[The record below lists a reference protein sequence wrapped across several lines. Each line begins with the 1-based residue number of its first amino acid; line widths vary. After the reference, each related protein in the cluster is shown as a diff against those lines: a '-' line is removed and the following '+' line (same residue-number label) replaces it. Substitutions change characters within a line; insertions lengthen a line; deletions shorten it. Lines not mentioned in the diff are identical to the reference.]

1 MSNRTPRFKVGDQAL
16 RINSDLVSRPVA
28 AVRMDTI
35 YGEQI
40 QLDITGHTTTWLQAE
55 LYERVGES
63 QPEPEPR
70 YTLVVPIEKK
80 PGSWRRKIIT
90 EDQLHSFIEAFVS
103 GNTHSDRFY
112 VERMRAGEPA
122 DSVTTQAPL

>member
-1 MSNRTPRFKVGDQAL
+1 MPNRTPRFKVGDHAL
-16 RINSDLVSRPVA
+16 RINRAWDSRPVA

-40 QLDITGHTTTWLQAE
+40 QLDITGHTTTWLPAE

-80 PGSWRRKIIT
+80 PGSWRRKIIN
-90 EDQLHSFIEAFVS
+90 EDQLHSFVEAWLS

>member
-1 MSNRTPRFKVGDQAL
+1 MPE
-16 RINSDLVSRPVA
+16 
-28 AVRMDTI
+28 
-35 YGEQI
+35 EQI
-40 QLDITGHTTTWLQAE
+40 TE
-55 LYERVGES
+55 
-63 QPEPEPR
+63 EPM

-90 EDQLHSFIEAFVS
+90 EDQLYSFIGAFVS

-112 VERMRAGEPA
+112 VECMRAGEPA

>member
-1 MSNRTPRFKVGDQAL
+1 MPNRTPRFKVGDHAL
-16 RINSDLVSRPVA
+16 RIDRDLDSRPVA

-40 QLDITGHTTTWLQAE
+40 QLDIMGLVTTWLQAE

-70 YTLVVPIEKK
+70 YTLVVPIEKR
-80 PGSWRRKIIT
+80 PGHWRRKIIN
-90 EDQLHSFIEAFVS
+90 EDELHSFIEAFVS

-112 VERMRAGEPA
+112 VERMRADEPA
-122 DSVTTQAPL
+122 DSVMAGAPL

>member
-1 MSNRTPRFKVGDQAL
+1 MSKRTPRFKVGDQAL
-16 RINSDLVSRPVA
+16 RINRDLDPRPVA

-40 QLDITGHTTTWLQAE
+40 QLVMGLTTSWMPAE

-80 PGSWRRKIIT
+80 PGSWRRKIVT
-90 EDQLHSFIEAFVS
+90 EDELQSFFEAFFS

-112 VERMRAGEPA
+112 VERMRAGEPS
-122 DSVTTQAPL
+122 DSVSTEAPL

>member
-1 MSNRTPRFKVGDQAL
+1 MPNRTPRFKVGDHAL
-16 RINSDLVSRPVA
+16 RIDRDLDPEPVA

-40 QLDITGHTTTWLQAE
+40 QLDIGGHATTWLQAE

-80 PGSWRRKIIT
+80 PGSWRRKITT
-90 EDQLHSFIEAFVS
+90 EDELQSFFEAFFS

-112 VERMRAGEPA
+112 VERMRAGEPS
-122 DSVTTQAPL
+122 DSITTEVPL

>member
-1 MSNRTPRFKVGDQAL
+1 MPEEQVIDRLRVLQLKYPKKEISGEEYRTQKHKPFVQ
-16 RINSDLVSRPVA
+16 
-28 AVRMDTI
+28 
-35 YGEQI
+35 E
-40 QLDITGHTTTWLQAE
+40 
-55 LYERVGES
+55 
-63 QPEPEPR
+63 EPR

-90 EDQLHSFIEAFVS
+90 EDELHSFVEAWLS

>member
-1 MSNRTPRFKVGDQAL
+1 MPNRTPRFKIGDQAL
-16 RINSDLVSRPVA
+16 RINSGRDSRPVA

-40 QLDITGHTTTWLQAE
+40 QLDIMGHVTTWLRAE

-80 PGSWRRKIIT
+80 PGSWRRKIIN
-90 EDQLHSFIEAFVS
+90 EDELHSFIEAFVS
-103 GNTHSDRFY
+103 GNTHSDRY
-112 VERMRAGEPA
+112 REPLWA
-122 DSVTTQAPL
+122 ST